1 MCKDSVHDKELY
13 QGLWSEYN
21 ITLPSTEFFT
31 EDKSYISIKKA
42 TILQGNMASRIMRLK
57 LRISEIMFCSSNNL
71 HVCSCAAA
79 LSSFMILNFFSSSS
93 LQAKLSLLLKHRF
106 YYMMV
111 TLSKLQPADL
121 GKTLTMMIANDPMDV
136 LDSVLENHPKVYIGM
151 EEWVNEDHR
160 AAFEGDIK
168 VRES

>member
-1 MCKDSVHDKELY
+1 
-13 QGLWSEYN
+13 
-21 ITLPSTEFFT
+21 
-31 EDKSYISIKKA
+31 
-42 TILQGNMASRIMRLK
+42 
-57 LRISEIMFCSSNNL
+57 
-71 HVCSCAAA
+71 
-79 LSSFMILNFFSSSS
+79 
-93 LQAKLSLLLKHRF
+93 
-106 YYMMV
+106 MMV

-168 VRES
+168 VRESWNSNIIIDDKLITIVS